1 MGTAPPDGYVQV
13 WRRASR
19 VVILAAM
26 GTSLVTA
33 CVSTPPLYEPEAQP
47 PPEEAALPDSTAT
60 YTPQPSLDGSSTDAE
75 PTPADASFQ
84 FPQASCGDQA
94 RAPSSVWY
102 AVFLEG
108 TTVEEVR
115 SRYCG
120 DAISTTRSDSGTPT
134 VQVASFTSYARALS
148 LAQLVGGTVEQ
159 TTAPPASSPA
169 PSSDYQSADQA
180 TPPASPNPEPTVP
193 AGSTAVLTAQDPA
206 TPINIRASAS
216 TAAPVQATG
225 YAGDPIQISRTAQGE
240 DGYTWYEVQLE
251 SGVTGWVR
259 GDLVT
264 DAATAPPAQLQ
275 PAYPETPPAAAA
287 PPPHPAAPPPGHPY
301 NPPYPAY
308 PPAASPPSRLI
319 ARDPGSSI
327 NVREAASL
335 NARIRYIGYPGD
347 PVRIASSAQGDDGY
361 MWYQVQFETGTVG
374 WVRSDFVGSY

>member
-1 MGTAPPDGYVQV
+1 MGAAPPDGYVQV

-47 PPEEAALPDSTAT
+47 PPEEATLPDSTAT
-60 YTPQPSLDGSSTDAE
+60 YTPQPSLDGSSTDAA
-75 PTPADASFQ
+75 PSPADASFQ
-84 FPQASCGDQA
+84 FPQASCGDQ
-94 RAPSSVWY
+94 SSESGGVWY
-102 AVFLEG
+102 AVVLEG

-120 DAISTTRSDSGTPT
+120 DAISTTRADSGTPT

-159 TTAPPASSPA
+159 TSAPSASSPV
-169 PSSDYQSADQA
+169 PHSDYQSADQA

-193 AGSTAVLTAQDPA
+193 TGSTAVLMAQNPA

-216 TAAPVQATG
+216 TAAPIQTTG
-225 YAGDPIQISRTAQGE
+225 YTGDAVQISRTTQGD
-240 DGYTWYEVQLE
+240 DGYTWYEIQLD
-251 SGVTGWVR
+251 SGLVGWVR

-264 DAATAPPAQLQ
+264 DAASAPPAQLQ

-287 PPPHPAAPPPGHPY
+287 PPPAPPPDRPY
-301 NPPYPAY
+301 NPPYSVH
-308 PPAASPPSRLI
+308 PPAASPPTRLT

-347 PVRIASSAQGDDGY
+347 LVRIASSARGDDGY
-361 MWYQVQFETGTVG
+361 TWYQVQFETGTVG